1 MNTLNTLKTLSLS
14 LFALPMLVA
23 CGQPGEMPE
32 EALDESQLSADE
44 VATTASALCTDA
56 GAANYSAQL
65 VLGDVG
71 NSVGK
76 TSPTRTYGSSLCSGN
91 FVVEA
96 TGTAGKP
103 NLLASATY
111 ADVVPAAC
119 TTARVTMEAF
129 GFVAASNTWV
139 SLGTRTASGKLV
151 PSPFGGPASCQAG
164 AGIDVVG
171 TYSKIRVA
179 ARAFEVSGA
188 TRVSSPR
195 LVTPAVS
202 AHY

>member
-1 MNTLNTLKTLSLS
+1 MNTLNTLKTLSFS
-14 LFALPMLVA
+14 LLAFPMLVA

-32 EALDESQLSADE
+32 EALDDSQLAADDIA
-44 VATTASALCTDA
+44 VTASALCTDA

-65 VLGDVG
+65 IMGDVG
-71 NSVGK
+71 GSVSK
-76 TSPTRTYGSSLCSGN
+76 TSPTRSYGSSLCSGS

-111 ADVVPAAC
+111 ADAVPATC
-119 TTARVTMEAF
+119 SNARVTLEAF
-129 GFVAASNTWV
+129 GFVAASSTWV
-139 SLGTRTASGKLV
+139 SLGTRTASGQLV
-151 PSPFGGPASCQAG
+151 PSPFGGPSSCQAG

-171 TYSKIRVA
+171 SFSKIRVA
-179 ARAFEVSGA
+179 ARAYEVVGG
-188 TRVSSPR
+188 TRVTSPR
-195 LVTPAVS
+195 LVTASVS